1 MITKQLNSARHS
13 WALCTLIVLS
23 MAACSAKERS
33 DLVLVDVDMT
43 EVPTAKTLN
52 LAVLTDATPPTTLK
66 AQTVDTPALT
76 DGIAK
81 IALSQTANMAGTSIF
96 VQVTA
101 LENNGVVGTGTSLP
115 VTVESG
121 KNAGPVVVIVK
132 RNALVADAGAP
143 DADTP
148 DAFANDL
155 GPRADTTTGT
165 PDLGSA
171 TDGKPDAGADAT
183 TLADTAGAADV
194 PVSSDTLGSTDVAP
208 TADVPVDAAV
218 DSEAR
223 PDAPLPDTAPEAGSI
238 LTTLPTCKRYVHF
251 PNSPQTCAAGSNQE
265 NVLVNTTALTPD
277 GKYLVSAANNSW
289 VKIWKVV
296 GNELVDPNIV
306 IVGDS
311 YWVTATLS
319 PNGDLLAVANPKG
332 DVVLYD
338 MAKTIEFNA
347 GVEAFTLPVSK
358 LAHTPPN
365 YDYNQ
370 AFFSSDQKHLVVI
383 YPAAYS
389 RMKEGGTVAV
399 WDLAAHSLVREFTF
413 DSDTRAYTVS
423 NTSSAGP
430 LWTVM
435 GKIESASDDAGHSYK
450 TTVSLVDALGV
461 NTTKPTFVVPDSLL
475 RATFSADNRTLA
487 LGTSEGGVEIW
498 DLSSLTNIQ
507 RIGSPLVQGGTDAG
521 VYGLAFTPD
530 GQFLVAGTWKDFGAS
545 SLYVFNLKTSTI
557 LKRASDYEPR
567 AFGFAADGSTWA
579 YGLGGCGYLY
589 FCK

>member
-1 MITKQLNSARHS
+1 MITKQPNSARHS

-33 DLVLVDVDMT
+33 DLVLVDVDMAD
-43 EVPTAKTLN
+43 VPTAKTLN
-52 LAVLTDATPPTTLK
+52 LAVLTDAEIPPKTLS
-66 AQTVDTPALT
+66 AQTVTTPELVG
-76 DGIAK
+76 GIAK
-81 IALSQTANMAGTSIF
+81 IALAQTANMAGAIVF

-101 LENNGVVGTGTSLP
+101 LENGVAVGQGTSQS
-115 VTVESG
+115 VTVTSG
-121 KNAGPVVVIVK
+121 KNAGPLAVK
-132 RNALVADAGAP
+132 VKKGGLVPDAGTP
-143 DADTP
+143 DADIP
-148 DAFANDL
+148 DALPNDL
-155 GPRADTTTGT
+155 GTRADSTTGT
-165 PDLGSA
+165 PDLGPA

-183 TLADTAGAADV
+183 TLADTAGEADV
-194 PVSSDTLGSTDVAP
+194 PVSSDALGSPDLPP
-208 TADVPVDAAV
+208 TTDVPVDAAA
-218 DSEAR
+218 DTEAR

-238 LTTLPTCKRYVHF
+238 MTTLPTCKKYVHF
-251 PNSPQTCAAGSNQE
+251 PNSPQTCAVDSNQE

-289 VKIWKVV
+289 VKIWRVE
-296 GNELVDPNIV
+296 GNTLVDTNIV

-370 AFFSSDQKHLVVI
+370 AFFSGDQKQLVVI
-383 YPAAYS
+383 YPAAYA

-399 WDLAAHSLVREFTF
+399 WDLATHSLVREFAF

-423 NTSSAGP
+423 STSSAGP

-435 GKIESASDDAGHSYK
+435 GKIESTSDDAGHTSK
-450 TTVSLVDALGV
+450 TTVSLVDALGSTPRSPPSSYRTRSCARPSLP
-461 NTTKPTFVVPDSLL
+461 TTAPWPWGPPKAVLKS
-475 RATFSADNRTLA
+475 
-487 LGTSEGGVEIW
+487 GI
-498 DLSSLTNIQ
+498 
-507 RIGSPLVQGGTDAG
+507 SP
-521 VYGLAFTPD
+521 
-530 GQFLVAGTWKDFGAS
+530 
-545 SLYVFNLKTSTI
+545 
-557 LKRASDYEPR
+557 R
-567 AFGFAADGSTWA
+567 
-579 YGLGGCGYLY
+579 
-589 FCK
+589 